1 MEVADIRRKFRARL
15 EEARR
20 KAEARRVAADL
31 ASRDYETFLE
41 QVATPAFRTIAS
53 VLSAEGHPFKI
64 STPAGGVRLSSAS
77 ARDDYIEL
85 ELDTE
90 VSPPQVIGRVN
101 RTRGGRRTTI
111 ERPVRE
117 GVMVA
122 DLREEDI
129 VEFVVAEIEGL
140 V

>member
-1 MEVADIRRKFRARL
+1 MEVADIRRRFRARL

-20 KAEARRVAADL
+20 KAEARRAAADL
-31 ASRDYETFLE
+31 AFRDYETFLE

-64 STPAGGVRLSSAS
+64 STPAGGVRLSSGS
-77 ARDDYIEL
+77 ARDDYLEL

-90 VSPPQVIGRVN
+90 VSPPQVIGRIN
-101 RTRGGRRTTI
+101 RTRGGRRTTV
-111 ERPVRE
+111 ERPVRD

-122 DLREEDI
+122 ELREEDI
-129 VEFVVAEIEGL
+129 VEFVLAEIEGL